1 MNSFYTITNFRRYRE
16 KESYTFDGKVTFAK
30 RALSLFVATCKCQV
44 NHYETSPACVA
55 MHWTVC
61 SY

>member
-30 RALSLFVATCKCQV
+30 RDYLYLWQPV
-44 NHYETSPACVA
+44 NAK
-55 MHWTVC
+55 
-61 SY
+61 